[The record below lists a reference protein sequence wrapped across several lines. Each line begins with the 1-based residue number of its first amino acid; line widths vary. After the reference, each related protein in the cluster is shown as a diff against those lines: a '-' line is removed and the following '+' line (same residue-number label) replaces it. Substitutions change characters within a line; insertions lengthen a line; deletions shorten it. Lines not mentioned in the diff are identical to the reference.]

1 VKSQTVGGKLDI
13 VRRLQQIASAFRF
26 PLDSGPPLVMK
37 EWRLEMY
44 SPRISE
50 ALIPVL
56 YRLRCHRR
64 IPMTKLVHQL
74 LLKALESEQLPDD
87 LRAMLV
93 SGGTESQGKA
103 A

>member
-1 VKSQTVGGKLDI
+1 
-13 VRRLQQIASAFRF
+13 
-26 PLDSGPPLVMK
+26 
-37 EWRLEMY
+37 
-44 SPRISE
+44 
-50 ALIPVL
+50 
-56 YRLRCHRR
+56 
-64 IPMTKLVHQL
+64 MTKLVHQL